1 MNFSSQN
8 IVCYVIVILKIE
20 EISTSTPDSVW
31 YLENHQMKKI
41 IPFYDKLHGWN
52 LVRVIIF
59 LKKGEKALI
68 KAENDAIN
76 TLIDTIGIIE

>member
-1 MNFSSQN
+1 
-8 IVCYVIVILKIE
+8 
-20 EISTSTPDSVW
+20 
-31 YLENHQMKKI
+31 MKKI